1 VIEPS
6 KVSAV
11 LVTKGD
17 HDLTPIYDSI
27 SAAGI
32 TDVVV
37 WDNSQRPADLA
48 CYGRY
53 AGIAEAKN
61 DVIFHQDDDL
71 IAPVAQMLEEY
82 DPVADRDTIVANN
95 RADEEWLLTG
105 IGTLFHR
112 DLADCFDEYISLYG
126 FDAEFCRVSDVVF
139 AYQHPYRRVVMP
151 YTDLAWAATPDR
163 MHLQPNHY
171 SERGVA
177 KLRAISLRYA
187 FKPALGVAV

>member
-1 VIEPS
+1 MIEPS

-27 SAAGI
+27 RAAGI

-105 IGTLFHR
+105 I
-112 DLADCFDEYISLYG
+112 
-126 FDAEFCRVSDVVF
+126 
-139 AYQHPYRRVVMP
+139 
-151 YTDLAWAATPDR
+151 
-163 MHLQPNHY
+163 
-171 SERGVA
+171 
-177 KLRAISLRYA
+177 
-187 FKPALGVAV
+187 